1 MEELRAIVSGRVQMV
16 MMRDF
21 VQRSARKLGV
31 TGYVKNLSDGTVE
44 VVAQGERAVLE
55 NLLEQLHKGSMLSRV
70 DGVVQEWR
78 QPSAQYKGFIIDY
91 RP

>member
-1 MEELRAIVSGRVQMV
+1 MEELHATVSGRVQMV

-21 VQRSARKLGV
+21 VQRSAKKLDL
-31 TGYVKNLSDGTVE
+31 TGYVKNLPDGTVE
-44 VVAQGERAVLE
+44 VVAQGERGTLE
-55 NLLEQLHKGSMLSRV
+55 KLLEQLHKGSVLSRI
-70 DGVVQEWR
+70 DSVVPEWR